1 VIQERIIMDSKRL
14 VGVSVLGALVLLAL
28 ALTAIS
34 GGGAATAAPAAAPTP
49 VSVTRPGGDGS
60 FITFDLFNTAV
71 LTEDTTSACVDI
83 GRYNVADVVY
93 SFDQGAGVPNTTTL
107 TTQFSV
113 DGGTLVSG
121 VNVVASNAADA
132 TDMQQVQLFG
142 RYFCLLANVSNTSA
156 VTVTAKAIAK

>member
-1 VIQERIIMDSKRL
+1 MDGKRL
-14 VGVSVLGALVLLAL
+14 VGLSVVGALVLLAL
-28 ALTAIS
+28 ALTVM
-34 GGGAATAAPAAAPTP
+34 GGNGAATAAPVAAPTP
-49 VSVTRPGGDGS
+49 VSVTRPGGDGG
-60 FITFDLFNTAV
+60 FITFDLFNGAA

-107 TTQFSV
+107 TTKFSV

-142 RYFCLLANVSNTSA
+142 RYFCLLADVSNSNT

>member
-1 VIQERIIMDSKRL
+1 MDGKRF
-14 VGVSVLGALVLLAL
+14 VGLSVVGALVLLAL
-28 ALTAIS
+28 ALTVM
-34 GGGAATAAPAAAPTP
+34 GGNGAATAAPVAAPTP

-60 FITFDLFNTAV
+60 FITFDLFSGAALTA
-71 LTEDTTSACVDI
+71 DTTSACVDI

-93 SFDQGAGVPNTTTL
+93 TFDQGAGVPNTTTL
-107 TTQFSV
+107 TTKFSV

-142 RYFCLLANVSNTSA
+142 RYFCLLADVSNSNT

>member
-1 VIQERIIMDSKRL
+1 MDGKRWIGL
-14 VGVSVLGALVLLAL
+14 SVLGALLLLAL
-28 ALTAIS
+28 ALTMM
-34 GGGAATAAPAAAPTP
+34 GGYGAATAAPVAAPTP
-49 VSVTRPGGDGS
+49 VSVTRPGGGS
-60 FITFDLFNTAV
+60 FITFDLFNGAALTA
-71 LTEDTTSACVDI
+71 DTTSACVDI

-107 TTQFSV
+107 TTKFSV

-121 VNVVASNAADA
+121 VNVVASNTADA

-142 RYFCLLANVSNTSA
+142 RYFCLLADVSNSNT

>member
-1 VIQERIIMDSKRL
+1 MKTKNYVLLAVI
-14 VGVSVLGALVLLAL
+14 VPLVLFAL
-28 ALTAIS
+28 ALTLVGGS
-34 GGGAATAAPAAAPTP
+34 GGAALAAPAAAPTP

-60 FITFDLFNTAV
+60 FVTFDLFNAAAIAA
-71 LTEDTTSACVDI
+71 DTTSTCVDV
-83 GRYNVADVVY
+83 GRYTIADVQY
-93 SFDQGAGVPNTTTL
+93 TIDQGTTNTTTL
-107 TTQFSV
+107 TTKWSV

-142 RYFCLLANVSNTSA
+142 RYFCLFADVSNSNT

>member
-1 VIQERIIMDSKRL
+1 MDSKRL

-60 FITFDLFNTAV
+60 FITFDLFNGAA

-93 SFDQGAGVPNTTTL
+93 SIDQTAVNTVTL

-142 RYFCLLANVSNTSA
+142 RYFCLLANVSNTNT

>member
-1 VIQERIIMDSKRL
+1 MDSKRL
-14 VGVSVLGALVLLAL
+14 VGVSVVGALVLLAL
-28 ALTAIS
+28 ALTVMG

-93 SFDQGAGVPNTTTL
+93 TIDQTAVNTVTL
-107 TTQFSV
+107 TTKFSV

-142 RYFCLLANVSNTSA
+142 RYFCLLANVSNSET

>member
-1 VIQERIIMDSKRL
+1 MSGKRKI
-14 VGVSVLGALVLLAL
+14 VLAVFTGLALFALV
-28 ALTAIS
+28 LTAIS

-60 FITFDLFNTAV
+60 FIVFDLFNAAA
-71 LTEDTTSACVDI
+71 LDEDTTSACVDI
-83 GRYNVADVVY
+83 GKYNVADVVY
-93 SFDQGAGVPNTTTL
+93 TFDQGAGVPNTTTL

-142 RYFCLLANVSNTSA
+142 RYFCLLANVTNSNT

>member
-1 VIQERIIMDSKRL
+1 M
-14 VGVSVLGALVLLAL
+14 
-28 ALTAIS
+28 
-34 GGGAATAAPAAAPTP
+34 AAPAAAPTP

-60 FITFDLFNTAV
+60 FIVFDLFNAAPLTA
-71 LTEDTTSACVDI
+71 DTTSTCVDI
-83 GRYNVADVVY
+83 GKYNVADVVY
-93 SFDQGAGVPNTTTL
+93 VFDQGAGVPNTTTL
-107 TTQFSV
+107 TTKFSV

-142 RYFCLLANVSNTSA
+142 RYFCLLADVSNSNT